1 MVSEE
6 ITAVQEQK
14 KATRAPEIS
23 SEVKYLLSI
32 RKSLKARKPAFRRQE
47 SWRYKRVHPSWR
59 RPKGIDSKMRLKLG
73 GRPKSVEVGYRSPK
87 EVRGLN
93 GTGHPEKLVS
103 NVSELNEVN
112 AGEVVRVSGTVGQRK
127 RIAILEKARSL
138 NLHVVN
144 PRRVREAE
152 S

>member
-6 ITAVQEQK
+6 TTAVQEQK
-14 KATRAPEIS
+14 EVTRAPEIP
-23 SEVKYLLSI
+23 SEFKHLLSI

-47 SWRYKRVHPSWR
+47 SWRYKRVSPSWR

-87 EVRGLN
+87 EVRGLS

-103 NVSELNEVN
+103 NVSELNEVTE
-112 AGEVVRVSGTVGQRK
+112 GEVVRVSGTVGQRK